1 MQMCLVFFSLY
12 PLARPSFPVGFFTDY
27 DKNKHHSGSVAI
39 TVHVVFLGG
48 WAIVQV
54 GHISPLLLEPGAE
67 VFFLLHFGV
76 IGGEYV
82 LTFGGHHWVTYNNT
96 APHMP

>member
-1 MQMCLVFFSLY
+1 MG
-12 PLARPSFPVGFFTDY
+12 PL
-27 DKNKHHSGSVAI
+27 AI
-39 TVHVVFLGG
+39 TVHVEFLGG

-54 GHISPLLLEPGAE
+54 GHILPLLLEPGAE
-67 VFFLLHFGV
+67 VFFLLDFGV

-82 LTFGGHHWVTYNNT
+82 LTFGGHHWVTYSNT